1 MKQRKV
7 AMVGGRMYTTSFAY
21 RLSFRE
27 ALRALFGAEISTTV
41 RLHVQPG
48 ASDIPTQ
55 VIKTVGHAQPATRL
69 PWRRAP
75 EKAAA

>member
-7 AMVGGRMYTTSFAY
+7 AVIGGRMYTTSFGFK
-21 RLSFRE
+21 LSFRE

-55 VIKTVGHAQPATRL
+55 VFKTVGRPPL
-69 PWRRAP
+69 PWRKP
-75 EKAAA
+75 AAKIAA